1 MKDLKSFE
9 EELAIYCPL
18 PSGPYPG
25 YHIVTDKIGDVEVHA
40 VIFITTEG
48 FPFSYQASKEDI
60 FDVQMIWWESF
71 FSRHLE
77 DDWIAVVF
85 ETQKQGLEFLAGNA
99 YAYNNQMQSVTW
111 SLDWVL
117 PQMVKTLGSKV
128 THVAKKPIF
137 LPPVN
142 PENLEDE

>member
-1 MKDLKSFE
+1 MHVLGSFAQLRDPVLGVLKQHDVAGVKMHPHVWTLKMIDKRDH
-9 EELAIYCPL
+9 LARRHQVAI
-18 PSGPYPG
+18 
-25 YHIVTDKIGDVEVHA
+25 E
-40 VIFITTEG
+40 
-48 FPFSYQASKEDI
+48 EDI

-137 LPPVN
+137 LPPLN
-142 PENLEDE
+142 PEQTKEE